1 MACALPRRPRE
12 ARGRRS
18 WHLDF
23 RGRIHGVHR
32 CARREPHCRRDLGAA
47 DHRGAVRYQSRS
59 ASGGERMNLDDYE
72 EKISGNLA
80 KQLGAIGENQ
90 QLTITLFREVRAELA
105 KLDGVQESNQELRA
119 LILHA
124 SEQIAELRAE
134 VQAMRAKLNGS

>member
-1 MACALPRRPRE
+1 
-12 ARGRRS
+12 
-18 WHLDF
+18 
-23 RGRIHGVHR
+23 
-32 CARREPHCRRDLGAA
+32 
-47 DHRGAVRYQSRS
+47 
-59 ASGGERMNLDDYE
+59 MNLDDYE